1 MPKTNSA
8 NKAVRSFRLSLEG
21 VIQLRAM
28 ASTMG
33 RSESNVLEV
42 ALDRMYREEIRFN
55 RTIREAARPEDLYR
69 VDKGNEGDNED
80 HGNDP

>member
-55 RTIREAARPEDLYR
+55 RTIREATRPEDLYQAS
-69 VDKGNEGDNED
+69 KGDNED
-80 HGNDP
+80 HGDYP

>member
-1 MPKTNSA
+1 
-8 NKAVRSFRLSLEG
+8 
-21 VIQLRAM
+21 M

>member
-55 RTIREAARPEDLYR
+55 RTLREAARPEDLYR
-69 VDKGNEGDNED
+69 VSKGDNED

>member
-55 RTIREAARPEDLYR
+55 RTLREAARPEDLYR
-69 VDKGNEGDNED
+69 VRKGDNED
-80 HGNDP
+80 HGNNP

>member
-55 RTIREAARPEDLYR
+55 RTLRDATRPEDLYR